1 MIIKNNANLNQ
12 HKFFYKKDKINVKNY
27 NNEQNII
34 IELKNF

>member
-27 NNEQNII
+27 NNEKI
-34 IELKNF
+34 